1 MPSGWSE
8 VPFFKASK
16 SGYGAG
22 STLTVAIGPLRGRN
36 VRHKCATFLRSVV
49 LFSSGTMDATV

>member
-1 MPSGWSE
+1 
-8 VPFFKASK
+8 VPFFKAAK
-16 SGYGAG
+16 SGAG

>member
-8 VPFFKASK
+8 VPFFKAAK
-16 SGYGAG
+16 SGAG